1 MAGEETA
8 KASALIAQLRV
19 KMRKLADEFARG
31 DINREQFHKIYE
43 HYQSQL
49 NLAASTL
56 AQMGDQKV
64 ENIQSGETIMLRK
77 QLTAIAR
84 AAVVYHHASGEM
96 IETIGELGFPVDTLL
111 PTLTAI
117 AEQVKGGEGHPTKF
131 APRGDTGAPLPES
144 QIVTVGKDWALFVPG
159 EFSTAVMIFSNEP
172 VIRQIE
178 IVENMHRDFE
188 IANDAALRSG
198 QTQAAKLVYPF
209 LAFVR
214 RSVKRPGS

>member
-56 AQMGDQKV
+56 AQMGDQKI
-64 ENIQSGETIMLRK
+64 ESIQSGETIMLRK

-84 AAVVYHHASGEM
+84 AAVIYHHASGEV
-96 IETIGELGFPVDTLL
+96 IETIGEPGFPVDTLL

-117 AEQVKGGEGHPTKF
+117 SEQV
-131 APRGDTGAPLPES
+131 RGSAGRDPLPES

-188 IANDAALRSG
+188 IANEAALHSG